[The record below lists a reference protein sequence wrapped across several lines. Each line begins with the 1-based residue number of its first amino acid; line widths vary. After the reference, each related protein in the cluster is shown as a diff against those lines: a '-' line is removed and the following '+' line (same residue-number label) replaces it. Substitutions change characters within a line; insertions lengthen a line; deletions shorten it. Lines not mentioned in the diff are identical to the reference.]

1 MKRQLQRL
9 TAKAVEQQK
18 RAGYWCDGG
27 GLYLQVTATRSKSW
41 IFRYARNG
49 KAREMGLGSVQ
60 TVGLADARRKAAD
73 ARRLLAEGID
83 PLDAKKSKKQQDA
96 VSAARTITFNKC
108 AESYIKAHT
117 PKWKNAKH
125 AGQWTSTIETYAAPV
140 IGNLPVQDINTGLVL
155 QVLEPIWNEKTE
167 TASRLRSRLEQ
178 VLDYAAVRGYRSGDN
193 PARWRGHLAK
203 LLPAIQKRL
212 RVKHH
217 PALPY
222 SDVSTFMESLRA
234 QEGTAAR
241 ALEFVVLSACRTS
254 EVLNAKPE
262 EFDLKKGIWTI
273 PQERMKAGREHRV
286 PLSPRAIEIVKSQPD
301 GEYLFQGL
309 KKGKAL
315 SNTSM
320 LMLLR
325 RMKRSD
331 LTVHGFRS
339 SFRDWCAEQTNYPR
353 EVAEMALAHV
363 IANQAEAAYRRG
375 DLFEKRR
382 RLMSEWSK
390 YCEQR
395 DKGGKVLKIAKLR
408 GKGAA

>member
-1 MKRQLQRL
+1 MARRLQRL
-9 TAKAVEQQK
+9 TSKQVEQLK
-18 RAGYWCDGG
+18 RAGYWADGG
-27 GLYLQVTATRSKSW
+27 GLYLQVTASRSKSW
-41 IFRYARNG
+41 VFRYTRNG
-49 KAREMGLGSVQ
+49 RAREMGLGSAA

-73 ARRLLAEGID
+73 ARKLLADGID
-83 PLDAKKSKKQQDA
+83 PLDAKKARQQADMLN
-96 VSAARTITFNKC
+96 AAKTIAFRQC
-108 AESYIKAHT
+108 AESYIKRHS
-117 PKWKNAKH
+117 PKWKNEKH
-125 AGQWTSTIETYAAPV
+125 AGQWTATIEAYANPI
-140 IGNLPVQDINTGLVL
+140 IGNLPVQDVDTALVL
-155 QVLEPIWNEKTE
+155 KVLEPIWNEKNE
-167 TASRLRSRLEQ
+167 TATRLRSRIEQ
-178 VLDYAAVRGYRSGDN
+178 ILDYAAVRGYRTGDN

-222 SDVSTFMESLRA
+222 GEIAPFMEALRK

-241 ALEFVVLSACRTS
+241 ALEFTILSACRTS
-254 EVLNAKPE
+254 EVLNARPE
-262 EFDLKKGIWTI
+262 EFDLKAGIWI
-273 PQERMKAGREHRV
+273 VPKERMKAGREHRV
-286 PLSPRAIEIVKSQPD
+286 PLSPRAIEIVKSQPA

-309 KKGKAL
+309 KEGTPL

-325 RMKRSD
+325 RMNRKG

-363 IANQAEAAYRRG
+363 IVNQAEAAYRRG

-382 RLMSEWSK
+382 RLMVEWAK
-390 YCEQR
+390 YCEQHG
-395 DKGGKVLKIAKLR
+395 KGKVLKL
-408 GKGAA
+408 KGSA